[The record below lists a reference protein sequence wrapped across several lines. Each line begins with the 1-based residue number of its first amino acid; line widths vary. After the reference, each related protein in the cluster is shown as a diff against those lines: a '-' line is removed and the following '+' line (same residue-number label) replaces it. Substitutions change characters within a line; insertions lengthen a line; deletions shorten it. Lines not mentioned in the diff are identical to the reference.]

1 LATDFESVF
10 ESRFQYAIQ
19 GLAGVKIRAD
29 HERAGRSAEG
39 KRGEGVFRIGDPA
52 VRRRNL
58 LRVDVPKL
66 TDQGEESVSS
76 ISQIRIRA
84 RLAKPP
90 EYVLVKFPRY
100 EREFFL
106 GYANFILGLILSQE
120 IREMLSILVS
130 SEGIRSDRSIDLRV
144 MIFPAKQLRQQ
155 PSRILYGSYSHS
167 LAQISLYP
175 LKISK
180 DRIRREGT
188 ELFATHLNDLSIAQR
203 KLIGEIATAAISTL
217 IHEVL
222 HVKFQQRSFARYVEE
237 GMVQRLEK
245 TYMRQWAD
253 KLDVVLKSQ
262 FQSSGSY
269 VPETV
274 GR

>member
-1 LATDFESVF
+1 
-10 ESRFQYAIQ
+10 
-19 GLAGVKIRAD
+19 
-29 HERAGRSAEG
+29 
-39 KRGEGVFRIGDPA
+39 
-52 VRRRNL
+52 
-58 LRVDVPKL
+58 
-66 TDQGEESVSS
+66 VSS

-90 EYVLVKFPRY
+90 EYVLVKFPHY

-120 IREMLSILVS
+120 IRELLSTLVS
-130 SEGIRSDRSIDLRV
+130 AEGIRSDRPIDLRV
-144 MIFPAKQLRQQ
+144 MIFPAKQLRRQ

-175 LKISK
+175 LRISK

-188 ELFATHLNDLSIAQR
+188 ELFATRLNDLSIQQR
-203 KLIGEIATAAISTL
+203 KLVGEIASAAFSTL

-222 HVKFQQRSFARYVEE
+222 HVKFQQRSLSRYVEE

-253 KLDVVLKSQ
+253 KLDGILGSQ
-262 FQSSGSY
+262 FSSGIDNGS
-269 VPETV
+269 VRNEP
-274 GR
+274 

>member
-1 LATDFESVF
+1 MSSV
-10 ESRFQYAIQ
+10 
-19 GLAGVKIRAD
+19 
-29 HERAGRSAEG
+29 
-39 KRGEGVFRIGDPA
+39 
-52 VRRRNL
+52 
-58 LRVDVPKL
+58 
-66 TDQGEESVSS
+66 
-76 ISQIRIRA
+76 SQIRIRA

-120 IREMLSILVS
+120 IRELLSDLVS
-130 SEGIRSDRSIDLRV
+130 AEGIRSDRSIDLRV
-144 MIFPAKQLRQQ
+144 MIFPARQLRRQ

-175 LKISK
+175 LRISK
-180 DRIRREGT
+180 DRIRRDGT
-188 ELFATHLNDLSIAQR
+188 ELFATHLNEPSVAER
-203 KLIGEIATAAISTL
+203 KLIREIATSAISTL

-222 HVKFQQRSFARYVEE
+222 HVKFQQRSLARYVEE

-253 KLDVVLKSQ
+253 KLDGALKTESAA
-262 FQSSGSY
+262 GMDK
-269 VPETV
+269 VAMRT
-274 GR
+274 RRKI

>member
-1 LATDFESVF
+1 MS
-10 ESRFQYAIQ
+10 
-19 GLAGVKIRAD
+19 
-29 HERAGRSAEG
+29 
-39 KRGEGVFRIGDPA
+39 
-52 VRRRNL
+52 
-58 LRVDVPKL
+58 
-66 TDQGEESVSS
+66 SVS
-76 ISQIRIRA
+76 QVRIRA

-106 GYANFILGLILSQE
+106 GYANFILGLILSPE
-120 IREMLSILVS
+120 IRELLSNLVS
-130 SEGIRSDRSIDLRV
+130 AEGIRSDRSIDLRV
-144 MIFPAKQLRQQ
+144 MIFPAKQLRRQ

-175 LKISK
+175 LRISK
-180 DRIRREGT
+180 DRIRKEGT
-188 ELFATHLNDLSIAQR
+188 ELFVAHLNDLSIAQR

-222 HVKFQQRSFARYVEE
+222 HVKFQQRSLARYVEE

-253 KLDVVLKSQ
+253 KLDGVLRAQ
-262 FQSSGSY
+262 FSSRIDHVSM
-269 VPETV
+269 
-274 GR
+274 GREP

>member
-1 LATDFESVF
+1 M
-10 ESRFQYAIQ
+10 
-19 GLAGVKIRAD
+19 
-29 HERAGRSAEG
+29 SA
-39 KRGEGVFRIGDPA
+39 
-52 VRRRNL
+52 
-58 LRVDVPKL
+58 
-66 TDQGEESVSS
+66 

-100 EREFFL
+100 EKDFFL
-106 GYANFILGLILSQE
+106 AYANFILKLILSSD
-120 IREMLSILVS
+120 IRELLSALVS
-130 SEGIRSDRSIDLRV
+130 AEGIRSDRSIDLRV
-144 MIFPAKQLRQQ
+144 MIFPAKQLRRQ
-155 PSRILYGSYSHS
+155 PSRILYGSYSHM

-175 LKISK
+175 LRISK

-188 ELFATHLNDLSIAQR
+188 DLFRSTLDQLSLVQR

-222 HVKFQQRSFARYVEE
+222 HVKFQQRSLAIYVEE

-253 KLDVVLKSQ
+253 KLDGVLRTQ
-262 FQSSGSY
+262 FSTRVDTLS
-269 VPETV
+269 V
-274 GR
+274 